1 MISRDIKRVIMLL
14 QLSLNA
20 LAEDIEYERKTI
32 ESIDD

>member
-14 QLSLNA
+14 QLSWNV
-20 LAEDIEYERKTI
+20 LAEDTEYERQTI